1 MKLATL
7 FAANESTVMVD
18 GERIEGVRSV
28 EYRKEQARDNVY
40 ALGSAERIG
49 MVSGAQAVEGQI
61 QVASTNSALDDK
73 LGESEFQVTAQLQH
87 GETTMTVTF
96 DECYLLDKEFSI
108 GVGGVGQALYRF
120 TATRV
125 REELG

>member
-1 MKLATL
+1 MATL